1 MDKLG
6 GEFKMGKLI
15 ITGSFVALITPFNKN
30 GKIDF
35 DAFKTLI
42 DFQAT
47 NGTSAVLI
55 MGSTGEVSTL
65 SIEEKQKIIS
75 KTLKYKSGEM
85 LQLYGCT
92 GNTTQG
98 TIEMVKYAADE
109 GADGAIITVPSYIVP
124 SVEAAIRYYIEVADA
139 SSIPIGI
146 YNNPTRVGTDLP
158 AEAIIKLADHPNIII
173 DKEAMGRTSQISKIL
188 AAKKDISLMCCDS
201 PNLGLI
207 IPVMAL
213 GGHGTANV
221 SGNVAPQEMAI
232 ISKPWESFEDALN
245 CRETYLKI
253 SPLLFFNYSNIN
265 PVPIKSLMKAL
276 RLPAGDLR
284 KPNLN
289 MDIQALGLGIKI
301 VKELGLS
308 EKYQFF
314 IPEELIPE
322 STSQTFSSEST
333 SLSGSNKCS
342 I

>member
-1 MDKLG
+1 
-6 GEFKMGKLI
+6 
-15 ITGSFVALITPFNKN
+15 
-30 GKIDF
+30 
-35 DAFKTLI
+35 
-42 DFQAT
+42 
-47 NGTSAVLI
+47 
-55 MGSTGEVSTL
+55 
-65 SIEEKQKIIS
+65 
-75 KTLKYKSGEM
+75 
-85 LQLYGCT
+85 
-92 GNTTQG
+92 
-98 TIEMVKYAADE
+98 
-109 GADGAIITVPSYIVP
+109 
-124 SVEAAIRYYIEVADA
+124 
-139 SSIPIGI
+139 
-146 YNNPTRVGTDLP
+146 
-158 AEAIIKLADHPNIII
+158 
-173 DKEAMGRTSQISKIL
+173 MGRTSQISKIL

-221 SGNVAPQEMAI
+221 TGNVAPQEMAI
-232 ISKPWESFEDALN
+232 ISKPWENFADALN

-276 RLPAGDLR
+276 GLPAGDLR

-289 MDIQALGLGIKI
+289 MGGQALGLGIKI

-314 IPEELIPE
+314 IQEELIPE
-322 STSQTFSSEST
+322 HTSHTFSSEST

>member
-1 MDKLG
+1 
-6 GEFKMGKLI
+6 MGKLI
-15 ITGSFVALITPFNKN
+15 IKGSFVALITPFNNN
-30 GKIDF
+30 GKVDF
-35 DAFKTLI
+35 DGFKTLI
-42 DFQAT
+42 DFQRS
-47 NGTSAVLI
+47 NDTSAVLI

-75 KTLKYKSGEM
+75 KTLKYKNDEM

-92 GNTTQG
+92 SNTTQG
-98 TIEMVKYAADE
+98 TIEMVKFAADE
-109 GADGAIITVPSYIVP
+109 GADGAIITVPSYMVP
-124 SVEAAIRYYIEVADA
+124 SVEAAARYYIEVADA

-221 SGNVAPQEMAI
+221 TGNVAPQEMAI
-232 ISKPWESFEDALN
+232 ISKPWENFTDALG
-245 CRETYLKI
+245 CRETYLRI
-253 SPLLFFNYSNIN
+253 SPLLFFNYSSIN
-265 PVPIKSLMKAL
+265 PVPIKSLMNAIG
-276 RLPAGDLR
+276 LPAGDLR

-289 MDIQALGLGIKI
+289 MGSQALGLGIKI
-301 VKELGLS
+301 VKELRLDD
-308 EKYQFF
+308 KYNFL
-314 IPEELIPE
+314 IPDELISE
-322 STSQTFSSEST
+322 ATSQTIAHESISSSAP
-333 SLSGSNKCS
+333 NKCS
-342 I
+342 V